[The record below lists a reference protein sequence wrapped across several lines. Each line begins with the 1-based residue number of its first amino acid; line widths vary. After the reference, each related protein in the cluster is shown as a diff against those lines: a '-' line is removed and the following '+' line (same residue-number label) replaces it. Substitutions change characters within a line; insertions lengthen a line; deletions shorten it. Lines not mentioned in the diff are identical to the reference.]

1 MVKITHRVRYPPFD
15 PSNLTPGKLPVVE
28 NQFEIDGPVIPPFRL
43 GNENTWLVERVID
56 GDYEVDT
63 NYHGE
68 TPQIIE
74 KQRTGWY
81 LLPHPIHA
89 KARNFIN
96 YVVVILLF
104 CLFYLFTTPIQS
116 SLGLPTFGT
125 GKIRLGLLDYPI
137 LAVIVVPLMVTPII
151 LRVGANLGDLRRQ
164 KEFLATAPPSPNVRI
179 MKTRSGVNLKG
190 KIEFPELLEEWTA
203 LKLHCRV
210 GILPPARHK
219 VFQALGKDPNGQP
232 PPGLTT
238 PLPHHWEKG
247 LDDGTGMGEDAPMQ
261 RHGVPGGV
269 FLRPMR
275 IMSSSKS
282 VSVDLGGGE
291 FEIETPAGDWPGTL
305 YGDLVRVHWELI
317 ASIERKKGGN
327 LLWVEPLTIEH
338 NKEATITD
346 KIFIFDGRT
355 ENDTR

>member
-1 MVKITHRVRYPPFD
+1 M
-15 PSNLTPGKLPVVE
+15 
-28 NQFEIDGPVIPPFRL
+28 
-43 GNENTWLVERVID
+43 
-56 GDYEVDT
+56 
-63 NYHGE
+63 
-68 TPQIIE
+68 
-74 KQRTGWY
+74 
-81 LLPHPIHA
+81 
-89 KARNFIN
+89 
-96 YVVVILLF
+96 
-104 CLFYLFTTPIQS
+104 FTTPIQS

-164 KEFLATAPPSPNVRI
+164 KEFLANAPPSPNVRI

-261 RHGVPGGV
+261 RHDVPGGV
-269 FLRPMR
+269 FLRPRR